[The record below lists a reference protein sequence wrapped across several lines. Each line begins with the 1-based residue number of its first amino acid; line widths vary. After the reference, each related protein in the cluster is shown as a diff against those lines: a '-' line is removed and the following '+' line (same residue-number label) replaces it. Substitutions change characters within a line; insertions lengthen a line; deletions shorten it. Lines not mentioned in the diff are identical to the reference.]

1 MTDYYR
7 EFPFEEIRDKN
18 GDYFRR
24 PIDLI
29 ELGYKLS
36 QIWSVT
42 ENDNTFSYGPPH
54 HVVNV
59 LGFVATKEHH
69 NSKTYYHDEVKY
81 AE

>member
-18 GDYFRR
+18 GNYFRR

-29 ELGYKLS
+29 ELGYKPS

-42 ENDNTFSYGPPH
+42 ESNGSFSYGPPH

-59 LGFVATKEHH
+59 LGFIATKKHH
-69 NSKTYYHDEVKY
+69 NSKTYYHEEIEYDE
-81 AE
+81 